1 MMKKI
6 KSLAKICVLVLSKA
20 KLTWLIYTILE
31 VFHGSSF
38 VLIVLLTQNLFNS
51 IELAIKNS
59 TVNEVLYNVLLLF
72 LAGVISQLL
81 NGVSNYLIPYT
92 ENIVIGKINKI
103 VQQKANKIEAIE
115 YEKPDYLDDITKATD
130 GIKSSCE
137 LTQALLSLVAFYV
150 PYFCFM
156 GIYMFS
162 QNPSLIVIILLIFL
176 PVFLGQLIKAKFS
189 FNLEDE
195 IASSK
200 RRAIEF
206 EKTLTDVKYVKE
218 TKILGIEGFLKKQ
231 LGESIRLVNQATWEN
246 GKKNLVLSLSLNLV
260 SILGYIGLLVLLF
273 LYTIQGTIS
282 VGAFGAIYA
291 SIEVMFIIMDEAVN
305 FTFGR
310 ISEKAGLIIHLI
322 RFLNLPERN
331 STIVQPKEGKIE
343 LRNISFFYPEALHS
357 SLNKIN
363 LSIDKG
369 EKIALVGVNG
379 AGKSTLVK
387 LLLGIYK
394 PSQGEV
400 IVNGLD
406 TSEVALESITRQ
418 FSVVFQKFNRYK
430 MSLKDNVILSDLS
443 SRETV
448 ISSLE
453 KSGFDENQLPCE
465 MDTILSREFGGIDL
479 SGGQWQKIAIAR
491 AYYRDRS
498 IVILDEPTSAID
510 PIEETKVYQQFFKL
524 SENKT
529 SIIVTHRLGSARLA
543 DRIVLMENGT
553 IVEIGTHDE
562 LIKKA
567 KKYKEMWIA
576 QAQWY
581 ER

>member
-343 LRNISFFYPEALHS
+343 LRNVSFFYPEALHS